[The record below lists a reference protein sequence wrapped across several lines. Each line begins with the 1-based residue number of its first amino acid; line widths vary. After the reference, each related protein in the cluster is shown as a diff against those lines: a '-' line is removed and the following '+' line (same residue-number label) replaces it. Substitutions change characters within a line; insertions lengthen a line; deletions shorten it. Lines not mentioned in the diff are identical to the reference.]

1 MRWHLRWVAAN
12 ADIWRPSDL
21 LQACQAVGY
30 SPSLSK
36 VASWWNGPPTTV
48 RLDELDMIC
57 TALGCHVADLLEAEP
72 PAPTSDGAAAPPA
85 APPA

>member
-1 MRWHLRWVAAN
+1 MRWNLRWVAAN

-21 LQACQAVGY
+21 LYACRAVGC

-36 VASWWNGPPTTV
+36 VASWWNGTPTTV

-57 TALGCHVADLLEAEP
+57 TALNCCVADLLEAEP
-72 PAPTSDGAAAPPA
+72 PNGH
-85 APPA
+85 